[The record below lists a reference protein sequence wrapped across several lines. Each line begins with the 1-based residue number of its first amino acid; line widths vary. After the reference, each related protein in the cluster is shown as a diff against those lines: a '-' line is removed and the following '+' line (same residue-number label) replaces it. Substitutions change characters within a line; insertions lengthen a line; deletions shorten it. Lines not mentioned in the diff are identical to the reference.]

1 MSKLGKMLNIQPGVL
16 IIDALVD
23 LELDGLKLS
32 MWIEVLLSF
41 MLGEL
46 IFETPSIFNNADMPD
61 FLKARLE
68 ESMYMPHYYQ

>member
-46 IFETPSIFNNADMPD
+46 IFETPSIFNSADMPD